1 MNHPLDKCR
10 GFVWDEA
17 NGEKNWLRHQVTR
30 TECEDVFFNPRLIFD
45 DVKHST
51 SEKRYQVLGS
61 TNGKRYLFLVVTI
74 RHTDIRIISA
84 RDMNK
89 KERTIY
95 EQAIKN
101 NPKI

>member
-1 MNHPLDKCR
+1 MNHPLDDCQ
-10 GFVWDEA
+10 GFIWDEA

-30 TECEDVFFNPRLIFD
+30 SECEDVFFNPRLILD
-45 DVKHST
+45 DIKHSNT
-51 SEKRYQVLGS
+51 ETRYHVLGT
-61 TNGKRYLFLVVTI
+61 TNAKRYLLLAATI
-74 RHTDIRIISA
+74 RQHDIRIISA

-101 NPKI
+101 NPQI